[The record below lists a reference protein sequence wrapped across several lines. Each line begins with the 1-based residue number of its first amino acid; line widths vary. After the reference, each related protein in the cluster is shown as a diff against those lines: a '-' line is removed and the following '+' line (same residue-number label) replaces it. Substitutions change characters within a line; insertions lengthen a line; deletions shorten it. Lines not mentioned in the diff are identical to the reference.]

1 MMSEFLKLKLE
12 QLTFD
17 IAVAKCIA
25 TEQSYKDVEALGG
38 EVGGGKESNPVD
50 MLAKSRPSKK
60 PKPKKEV
67 TPSEKK
73 GSPSTKD

>member
-17 IAVAKCIA
+17 VAVAKCIA
-25 TEQSYKDVEALGG
+25 IEQSYKDVEALGG
-38 EVGGGKESNPVD
+38 EGGGGKESNPVD